1 LEAGVSHPWSKPVL
15 LHELGRG
22 ALTLTLE
29 PDATERAKVAKGLGL
44 QSLPSLSARL
54 TLKPWMDGVEI
65 TGRFEAVVEQIC
77 AVSLDAFEQP
87 ITGEIDLH
95 AVPEGSP
102 HAPQAAGG
110 EVDYDP
116 EAPDPPD
123 VLSGEAID
131 VAGYVVEH
139 RRRIRIHPARRGRI
153 AVRRPEEAAGPEA
166 LAHCLSA
173 AVVSIAGRGRYRRP
187 ESGGTR
193 RRTKAPP

>member
-29 PDATERAKVAKGLGL
+29 PDAAERAKVAKGLGL

-87 ITGEIDLH
+87 LTGEIDLR

-102 HAPQAAGG
+102 HAPEAAGG

-131 VAGYVVEH
+131 LAGYLVEH
-139 RRRIRIHPARRGRI
+139 LALEIDPFARKPGVEFEYTPPDEEESPF
-153 AVRRPEEAAGPEA
+153 AVLKKLQDPKP
-166 LAHCLSA
+166 
-173 AVVSIAGRGRYRRP
+173 
-187 ESGGTR
+187 
-193 RRTKAPP
+193 